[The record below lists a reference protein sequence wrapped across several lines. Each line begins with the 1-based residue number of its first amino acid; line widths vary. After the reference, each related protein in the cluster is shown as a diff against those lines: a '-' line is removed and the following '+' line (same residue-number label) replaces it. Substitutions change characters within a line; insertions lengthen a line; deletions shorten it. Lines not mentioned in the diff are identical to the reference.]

1 MKYSTASG
9 KTTEFMFSA
18 NGSEWHCNRQAGDI
32 YFRMRIHG
40 FTWWSDA
47 FKLTSD
53 ENRKKQIAE
62 FLEAVKNG

>member
-1 MKYSTASG
+1 
-9 KTTEFMFSA
+9 MFSA